1 MGCYKTYHML
11 AGLNNRHLFLT
22 VLEAGKSRVKMLASL
37 VLGKGSL
44 LGLQMAALLLYPH
57 MVEKRNSD
65 VYSSSYKGTS
75 PTVGAPQL

>member
-1 MGCYKTYHML
+1 ML

-44 LGLQMAALLLYPH
+44 LGLQMAVLLLYPH
-57 MVEKRNSD
+57 MVEKGNSD

-75 PTVGAPQL
+75 PTMGAPPL

>member
-44 LGLQMAALLLYPH
+44 LGLQMAVLLLYPH
-57 MVEKRNSD
+57 MVEKGNSA

-75 PTVGAPQL
+75 PTMGAPPL

>member
-44 LGLQMAALLLYPH
+44 LGLQMAVLLLYPH
-57 MVEKRNSD
+57 MVEKGNSD

-75 PTVGAPQL
+75 PTMGAPPL

>member
-1 MGCYKTYHML
+1 MGCYKTYDML
-11 AGLNNRHLFLT
+11 AALNNRHLFLT

-57 MVEKRNSD
+57 MVEKGNSD

-75 PTVGAPQL
+75 PTVGAPPL

>member
-11 AGLNNRHLFLT
+11 AALNNRHLFLT

-57 MVEKRNSD
+57 MVEKGNSD

-75 PTVGAPQL
+75 PTVGAPPL